1 MKKGRDSKARKP
13 QKPIVVLED
22 LEPGRDVQGGSG
34 KVVFGAPPEPSGR
47 PGSADLASV
56 DRSSVDRSSVD
67 KEKRTSRRG

>member
-1 MKKGRDSKARKP
+1 MKKGRDSKARRP

-22 LEPGRDVQGGSG
+22 LEPDRDVQGGSG

-47 PGSADLASV
+47 PESTDPGSG
-56 DRSSVDRSSVD
+56 DRSSGD

>member
-47 PGSADLASV
+47 PESADPRSTGADTS
-56 DRSSVDRSSVD
+56 DR
-67 KEKRTSRRG
+67 EKRTGRRA